1 MLGSQN
7 SHKCIITILVNS
19 CDLYEDAW
27 YPFFYLLRKHWPACN
42 YNIVLNTETK
52 QYHDDYF
59 NIKTI
64 NTGTELSWT
73 ARLRY
78 VLNKIDTEYVLFFLE
93 DFFLI
98 TDVKQEAFDK
108 AVELIS
114 NNKDIGLIHFTPSE
128 KTMPVPKYDLDNCF
142 YELPVK
148 KRTLRTRV
156 AVSLF
161 RKDYFLK
168 LLYGDENPWQYER
181 ESHIRSMFAGYKI
194 YRQSYELYPP
204 TFTYFID
211 ASIGVGI
218 TAKKWLSNNE
228 VLFLSEGIKN
238 VNLESLGTLP
248 SDYLQQKANENK
260 QIKRVGVK
268 QWVYSNIKHPIKK
281 KIRHVWFIQD
291 FRNRKKYKKWREY
304 YKNYDSIKSE

>member
-1 MLGSQN
+1 MIKKN
-7 SHKCIITILVNS
+7 DVTILVNS

-59 NIKTI
+59 DVKTI

-73 ARLRY
+73 ARIRY
-78 VLNKIDTEYVLFFLE
+78 VLNRIETEYILFFLE

-98 TDVKQEAFDK
+98 TDVRQEAFDK
-108 AVELIS
+108 SFEIIS
-114 NNKDIGLIHFTPSE
+114 NDKDIGLVHFTPSE
-128 KTMPVPKYDLDNCF
+128 KIMPVPKYDLDNCF

-161 RKDYFLK
+161 RKDYFLR

-204 TFTYFID
+204 TFTYCLD
-211 ASIGVGI
+211 HDIGIGI
-218 TAKKWLSNNE
+218 TSRKWLKNTKSFFE
-228 VLFLSEGIKN
+228 SECLYD
-238 VNLESLGTLP
+238 VNYESLGIMT
-248 SDYLQQKANENK
+248 DDVYEQKEKDNNDIKKVGLRQVLYNK
-260 QIKRVGVK
+260 V
-268 QWVYSNIKHPIKK
+268 KHPIMRKV
-281 KIRHVWFIQD
+281 RHVWFLQD